1 MPDAE
6 VNVQLK
12 PVLVDVLAPLDT
24 TEAASLSDLMRASI
38 NMQVLLYNELRVIR
52 THLEAI
58 TDEQITSDDTE

>member
-6 VNVQLK
+6 VNIQLK